1 MGSAHGLRGLFVRNG
16 EQFQVLYATPDGER
30 VIPGVMWDA
39 TGKNVTREQVTP
51 ITGAVPTAV
60 IGKDTA
66 ASAAVGARRPAL
78 DLVRGTTFGTSGP
91 DSAPRLWVFVDPL
104 CGYSVRALQ
113 ELQSFVAGGKVQLAI
128 IPVSVLDYED
138 QGRSTAAALAM
149 VSKSADQM
157 VTAWSRGDLKGPAGA
172 DAAARLGVNMAAA
185 EEIGLRGTPTVVWRK
200 ADGSEGRVDGLP
212 DDWNA
217 VIGSM
222 GSESHADL
230 AR

>member
-1 MGSAHGLRGLFVRNG
+1 
-16 EQFQVLYATPDGER
+16 
-30 VIPGVMWDA
+30 MWDA

-60 IGKDTA
+60 IGKDTT
-66 ASAAVGARRPAL
+66 ASVPVGAKRSAL

-113 ELQSFVAGGKVQLAI
+113 ELQLFVAGGKVQLAI

-157 VTAWSRGDLKGPAGA
+157 VTAWSRGDLKGHAGPE
-172 DAAARLGVNMAAA
+172 AAARLGVNMAAA

-222 GSESHADL
+222 GSESHAYL